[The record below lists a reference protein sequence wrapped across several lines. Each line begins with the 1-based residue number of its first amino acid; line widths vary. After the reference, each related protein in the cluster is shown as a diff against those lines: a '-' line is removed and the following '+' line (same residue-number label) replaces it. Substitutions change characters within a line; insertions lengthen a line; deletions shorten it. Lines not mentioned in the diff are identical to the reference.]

1 MLNTYVRFDSS
12 SVPHDVLNH
21 LVPSCGALHHVVEH
35 DYLMS
40 LDPARFTHAHLVLG
54 SNPNRYGADLS
65 PHLVTV
71 IDFFSKAPKSKFISL
86 NFGTSDF
93 KRRHSEDL
101 GVAMASLLMVDL
113 FSIDWATICQIPEN
127 RKLSKKRPD
136 FEGFNC
142 ADERFLYEA
151 KGTCRLETVIPT
163 IEKAIG
169 QVKNYPE
176 PALRKIAIASYFC
189 SNPRAFPSFSFFVD
203 PELPDIVPP
212 DQEHA
217 RQLHIE
223 KVLEYVGCKSAASSY
238 LKYLAAKFALEK
250 KKSSEYSDM
259 IGRYAIPSFG
269 DNKISAAFDEFRE
282 SFEREANSLES
293 IAVGNRRF
301 HALRRVVSVD
311 DEKYECVAG
320 LDSEVIFAIMEG
332 NEIPNVEPMAFSEP
346 GSASSQ
352 FSDGTIF
359 QLRNLRG

>member
-12 SVPHDVLNH
+12 SVPPQVLNS
-21 LVPSCGALHHVVEH
+21 LVPSCVSLAHVAEH
-35 DYLMS
+35 DYLLS

-54 SNPNRYGADLS
+54 SNPNRFGADLS

-71 IDFFSKAPKSKFISL
+71 IDFFSKAPKSNFITL

-113 FSIDWATICQIPEN
+113 FDIDWSTICQIPEN

-136 FEGFNC
+136 FEGFNSKE
-142 ADERFLYEA
+142 ERFLYEA

-212 DQEHA
+212 DKDHA
-217 RQLHIE
+217 QQLHLE
-223 KVLEYVGCKSAASSY
+223 KVLEFAGCKSSASSY
-238 LKYLAAKFALEK
+238 LKYLAAKFSFERKIASEYPDIIARYAPQSLGDSKIETALE
-250 KKSSEYSDM
+250 
-259 IGRYAIPSFG
+259 
-269 DNKISAAFDEFRE
+269 EFKM
-282 SFEREANSLES
+282 SFEREIGSLE
-293 IAVGNRRF
+293 AVSEKNRRYQVQ
-301 HALRRVVSVD
+301 RRIVTIED
-311 DEKYECVAG
+311 AKYECVAG
-320 LDSEVIFAIMEG
+320 IDSKIIAAISEDVEFEKIESVSDSE
-332 NEIPNVEPMAFSEP
+332 PDSAF
-346 GSASSQ
+346 SQ
-352 FSDGTIF
+352 FSDGTMF
-359 QLRNLRG
+359 QLRRLRG